1 MNQQEFTQRT
11 GYTPVSEEEW
21 KSIEM
26 MYLESGESVDK
37 DLFCKEWL
45 EHKDSS
51 LLRIFYKRALDRSET
66 LDYYKEQRTKTA
78 KLLIDKA
85 ADIDDNDL
93 YWGAVKLIGQ
103 KRVILY
109 KIEQDYE
116 LTKDDRDYI
125 NDNLQ

>member
-11 GYTPVSEEEW
+11 GYTPVSEEEL
-21 KSIEM
+21 KAIEM

-85 ADIDDNDL
+85 ADIGDNDL
-93 YWGAVKLIGQ
+93 YWEAVKLIGQ